1 MDSNANEKPSVADPF
16 DALTAETVEE
26 ELRKLKLIEENYVSD
41 DEEQVRKR
49 YQSTNRSI
57 NL

>member
-49 YQSTNRSI
+49 
-57 NL
+57 